1 MNFVVVSNEWLSEHG
16 ILPLPTMRK
25 SKDGSKII
33 MHEDYLAPFIEASN
47 TVEETLEGE
56 TIVKPMVVETYA
68 HNSTQLKELL
78 ESEEWNHGEEEHP
91 DNTSD
96 YIQVAAVKN
105 LMTATKANIQTFSM
119 TNKEVNKVA
128 DMLPEWIE
136 LIGTE
141 LEAKFKLQ
149 YNGKPYRVVQA
160 HTPQA
165 DWKPDEN
172 KSLYNLISDHDGTLD
187 DPIPYE
193 HWLVLDKGLYYTEN
207 EVTYKCTT
215 DSIVG
220 YDADL
225 SELGA
230 LVEKIEEKSFNL

>member
-1 MNFVVVSNEWLSEHG
+1 MNYIVVPQEWLAARN

-25 SKDGSKII
+25 SKDGTKYLA
-33 MHEDYLAPFIEASN
+33 HEDFFNAFKTKNADDEEA
-47 TVEETLEGE
+47 LEGL
-56 TIVKPMVVETYA
+56 TLYP
-68 HNSTQLKELL
+68 HNSNELNELL
-78 ESEEWNHGEEEHP
+78 ASDEWSGEGTSSESA
-91 DNTSD
+91 D
-96 YIQVAAVKN
+96 YVQVAAVKN
-105 LMTATKANIQTFSM
+105 LMTATKANIQNYSM
-119 TNKEVNKVA
+119 KNKEVNDIV
-128 DMLPEWIE
+128 DMLPKWED
-136 LIGTE
+136 LIGQS
-141 LEAKFKLQ
+141 LPVKYKLQ

-160 HTPQA
+160 HIPQS

-207 EVTYKCTT
+207 EVTYKCIT
-215 DSIVG
+215 DSIIG